1 MERTSQSASK
11 EAFPKASERTAKNY
25 ISLYLRGLAMGA
37 ADVVPGVSG
46 GTVAFI
52 TGIYTELIDS
62 LKSFDHRALQSLLS
76 RGPKAAW
83 QHVNGN
89 FLLAVFAGVVTSIFS
104 LAKLVTYLLDAQP
117 ILVWAMFFGLV
128 LASSI
133 VLLRQVSGW
142 SILRILLVVIGVAV
156 AIGVS
161 IIKPAQLPDTWW
173 VLTLAGSIAIC
184 AMILPGISGGF
195 LLLMMGLYS
204 TVVGAVSQLQILIL
218 LPFALGCGVGLMAF
232 SHVLSW
238 LLHHWKS
245 ETMALLTGVLIGSLN
260 ILWPWKQ
267 TLESIQNRHGEW
279 VPLVQQNVLPLQYSN
294 ITGESSLWLPA
305 TIVAV
310 IGAGIV
316 MLLELKSNRATV
328 GV

>member
-1 MERTSQSASK
+1 MERTSESVSE
-11 EAFPKASERTAKNY
+11 EAFPKASRRTAKNY
-25 ISLYLRGLAMGA
+25 LSLYLRGLAMGA

-62 LKSFDHRALQSLLS
+62 LKSFDHHALKSLLS
-76 RGPKAAW
+76 GGPKAAW
-83 QHVNGN
+83 QQVNGS
-89 FLLAVFAGVVTSIFS
+89 FLLAVFAGIVTSIFS
-104 LAKLVTYLLDAQP
+104 LAKLVTYLLEAQP

-128 LASSI
+128 LASSV

-142 SILRILLVVIGVAV
+142 TFFRMLLVVIGVAL

-161 IIKPAQLPDTWW
+161 IIKPAQLPDSWW

-204 TVVGAVSQLQILIL
+204 TVVGAVSQLQLMIL

-267 TLESIQNRHGEW
+267 TLESIQNRHGDW
-279 VPLVQQNVLPLQYSN
+279 IPLIQQNVLPLQYSN
-294 ITGESSLWLPA
+294 STGESSQWLSA
-305 TIVAV
+305 LVIAV

-316 MLLELKSNRATV
+316 ILIERKSNHATV
-328 GV
+328 GA